1 VFIICFFVLKRI
13 FKSFEF
19 SNDEACRLTL
29 LEWAGHRF
37 PVSCFLNSNDY
48 PSDRY
53 SSISQVLALG
63 SANHCMDD
71 GKEAFTILK
80 SFVDTHNDWLFGFL
94 TYDLKNQIE
103 HLASNNYDGIKMP
116 DMHFFQPIVVI
127 FPEADKLNIGCL
139 PGFEDLSDPQAV
151 FRSIMQYIKNREFYA
166 GSTDARVHPQKVVPA
181 IRPRVAK
188 EDYIKKVLTLKD
200 HIQKGDIYEANYCV
214 EFYARDAHIEPVAVY
229 HQLIKLSPTPFSC
242 LYRLDDWSLI
252 CASPERFIK
261 KQGARLISQPIKGTI
276 ARGKTP
282 YDDER
287 QKSVLFNDPKERS
300 ENIMIVDLV
309 RNDLSRTAKDGSVFV
324 EELCRIYPFEQVHH
338 MISTV
343 ISELD
348 PLCHPVEA
356 IRQAFPMGSM
366 TGAPKVRAMQLI
378 EEVEDT
384 KRGLYSGTVGYFT
397 PGQDFDF
404 NVVIR
409 SILYNAYDKYLGY
422 MAGSAITA
430 GSDPLKEYEE
440 CLLKAE
446 AMKKTL
452 INSLPTQI

>member
-1 VFIICFFVLKRI
+1 MKRV
-13 FKSFEF
+13 FKSFEV
-19 SNDEACRLTL
+19 SYDEAYRMNL

-37 PVSCFLNSNDY
+37 SVSCFLNSNDY
-48 PSDRY
+48 LSDRY

-63 SANHCMDD
+63 SANHCLDD
-71 GKEAFTILK
+71 GRDAFTLLR

-116 DMHFFQPIVVI
+116 GMHFFQPIVVI
-127 FPEADKLNIGCL
+127 FPEAGRLTIGCL
-139 PGFEDLSDPQAV
+139 PGFEDLSDPQTV
-151 FRSIMQYIKNREFYA
+151 FRSVRQHIKNQEFYA
-166 GSTDARVHPQKVVPA
+166 GLTDACVHPQNMVPA
-181 IRPRVAK
+181 IRPRVSK
-188 EDYIKKVLTLKD
+188 EDYLKKVLTIKD

-214 EFYARDAHIEPVAVY
+214 EFYARDADIDPVAVY
-229 HQLIKLSPTPFSC
+229 HRLIDMSPTPFSC
-242 LYRLDDWSLI
+242 LYQLDGRSLI
-252 CASPERFIK
+252 CASPERFLK

-282 YDDER
+282 YDDE
-287 QKSVLFNDPKERS
+287 QLKSMLFNDPKERS

-343 ISELD
+343 VSELD
-348 PLCHPVEA
+348 PVCHPVEA
-356 IRQAFPMGSM
+356 IRHAFPMGSM

-384 KRGLYSGTVGYFT
+384 KRGLYSGAVGYFT
-397 PGQDFDF
+397 PEKDFDF

-409 SILYNAYDKYLGY
+409 SILYNELDKYLGY

-430 GSDPLKEYEE
+430 GSDPDKEYEE
-440 CLLKAE
+440 CLLKAK
-446 AMKKTL
+446 AMKKAL
-452 INSLPTQI
+452 INSIPAQ